1 MRLNNFE
8 RLAIA
13 LVALVGA
20 AAFTVS
26 VYARVSQETE
36 NFNQTVAFPSGGT
49 LELHNFSG
57 DVHITGTSG
66 KDLVI
71 KAVRRA
77 SRDRLDHI
85 KLEVKP
91 SGMGVRI
98 EANKRDSG
106 WEDHNNNVVETDFE
120 IEVPAAARLDI
131 DVFSS
136 DVDIKAISGAQKV
149 KTFSGTITLDAA
161 AAGTSP
167 AINAETFSGNIRARL
182 AETAKADVSFSSFSG
197 GFDTD
202 LPLTLRSMNGRRN
215 GRVSGTLSG
224 GGGSALEFH
233 TFSGNVRIV
242 K

>member
-1 MRLNNFE
+1 MRLTNYE

-13 LVALVGA
+13 VVALVGA

-66 KDLVI
+66 KDVVI

-85 KLEVKP
+85 KLDVKT
-91 SGMGVRI
+91 SSTGVRI

-106 WEDHNNNVVETDFE
+106 WEDHNRLMMYWACLGTARVKGWDYVRAFSWWPQVE
-120 IEVPAAARLDI
+120 
-131 DVFSS
+131 
-136 DVDIKAISGAQKV
+136 AISFV
-149 KTFSGTITLDAA
+149 KEKPWL
-161 AAGTSP
+161 SP
-167 AINAETFSGNIRARL
+167 ST
-182 AETAKADVSFSSFSG
+182 
-197 GFDTD
+197 
-202 LPLTLRSMNGRRN
+202 
-215 GRVSGTLSG
+215 
-224 GGGSALEFH
+224 
-233 TFSGNVRIV
+233 
-242 K
+242 